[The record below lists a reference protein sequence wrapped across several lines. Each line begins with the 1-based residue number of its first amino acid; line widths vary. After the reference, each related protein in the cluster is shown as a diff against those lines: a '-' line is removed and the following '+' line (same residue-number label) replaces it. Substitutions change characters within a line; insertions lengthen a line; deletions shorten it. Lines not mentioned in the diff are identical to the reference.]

1 MKKGRKV
8 KMPSR
13 IFCVLLN
20 SIVDSGRGYLQINS
34 LMIKNGQKKTA
45 RVEQFNYNI
54 GWINI
59 RYCFCG

>member
-1 MKKGRKV
+1 MKNGRKV
-8 KMPSR
+8 KMPSK

-20 SIVDSGRGYLQINS
+20 SIVNCGRGYLQNKIINEKKKAK
-34 LMIKNGQKKTA
+34 KNCS
-45 RVEQFNYNI
+45 VEQFNYNI